1 MTSLLNKAIYYWDWY
16 LLHGELD
23 NLVAAHN
30 FMRDYKDA
38 GGEDYENTFDAM
50 KAHVKSKV
58 GKLPIAGKSPKIIK
72 EEAKEPTIFGYTYEE
87 IAVKQG
93 GKNLR

>member
-30 FMRDYKDA
+30 FMRDYKES
-38 GGEDYENTFDAM
+38 GGEDYENTFDAI
-50 KAHVKSKV
+50 KAHVKNKI
-58 GKLPIAGKSPKIIK
+58 GELPIAGKSPQIAK
-72 EEAKEPTIFGYTYEE
+72 EESNEPTIFGYPHQK
-87 IAVKQG
+87 IADMQG
-93 GKNLR
+93 IKNLR